1 MENVRFKK
9 ESEMSNSPN
18 IFSVWFRVVGILLS
32 FCAFLYTVTE
42 YHILLDGLV
51 SQHKR
56 QIKLVPFFTVN
67 FLFRSLALSLFWVYW
82 KVIYMIISIY
92 QSMKISG
99 ECSLGQRFALDC
111 KHVAY

>member
-9 ESEMSNSPN
+9 ESKMTNCQN
-18 IFSVWFRVVGILLS
+18 ILSVWFRVVVLRLPLH
-32 FCAFLYTVTE
+32 C
-42 YHILLDGLV
+42 HILLDGLV

-82 KVIYMIISIY
+82 KVHYPNNSIH
-92 QSMKISG
+92 QKTNISG
-99 ECSLGQRFALDC
+99 ECSLGELVALDC
-111 KHVAY
+111 EHVAH